1 MKILLDAK
9 CFLWSFADP
18 DQLSEEA
25 RGIFTDSRHT
35 LYLSSVSVWEIVIKT
50 RLGRLWLPKSPA
62 AYIASRMTAGRIEG
76 LPVSPSH
83 ILRAESLPDV
93 HYDAFDRI
101 LIAQA
106 QTEALTLLS
115 VNPIFEQYKVKW
127 IWGGRR
133 RVEP

>member
-35 LYLSSVSVWEIVIKT
+35 LYLSSVSVWELVIKT
-50 RLGRLWLPKSPA
+50 RLGRLRLPESPA
-62 AYIASRMTAGRIEG
+62 SYISSRMTAGRIEG

-83 ILRAESLPDV
+83 ILRAESLPDF
-93 HYDAFDRI
+93 HHDAFDRI

-106 QTEALTLLS
+106 QIEALTLLG
-115 VNPIFEQYKVKW
+115 VNPVFEQYKVRW
-127 IWGGRR
+127 IWGGRER
-133 RVEP
+133 AKP